1 MRQRIGPWCG
11 ANDKWCTVKDERAE
25 RFVARNET
33 TIDVSLENAN
43 WQGSSG
49 GVDIPIL
56 TD

>member
-1 MRQRIGPWCG
+1 MRQCIGPWCS

-25 RFVARNET
+25 RIVARDET
-33 TIDVSLENAN
+33 TIDVSLENAD

-49 GVDIPIL
+49 GVDSPIL